1 MTTLTQNNVVSLFPS
16 QEKTTVAVDYTDIR
30 AQAKDN
36 HGLNTPNWNV
46 PTCTQEDTQLSL
58 VEQLRNKGVFY
69 TVDGRENFTL
79 NNSGEFVSTGK
90 KTIYN
95 VTSEKTLGVMAQ
107 GYKIAQ
113 NEQIF
118 LSALREIDNA
128 GIDTTHAFTRVR
140 VDNDG
145 QRVMA
150 EIVFPETSFEV
161 SVGDTVALSVSVIN
175 SFDGSGAFTIK
186 MGAFRFVCANGMV
199 SANKII
205 AYSSAH
211 TASLNIGFA
220 TKTIASG
227 MAQYNEDKES
237 LLLQA
242 KTEVNEQTVYEAIAM
257 MNKVDLKKYPTYNEY
272 HAAKVATSAR
282 PGGMSVPRHMA
293 LWNKYRKE
301 LGATQWALNNVLT
314 HISTHGD
321 KPEYSATQNIA
332 TRTNKEKLVSQAL
345 SHMLAA

>member
-1 MTTLTQNNVVSLFPS
+1 MTTFNSSNVVSLFPS
-16 QEKTTVAVDYTDIR
+16 QQVTTQAVDYTE
-30 AQAKDN
+30 AKQGTT
-36 HGLNTPNWNV
+36 HWNV
-46 PTCTQEDTQLSL
+46 PTCKASDVGTTLL
-58 VEQLRNKGVFY
+58 EQLQAKGVFY
-69 TVDGRENFTL
+69 TVEGRDNFTL
-79 NNSGEFVSTGK
+79 NNAGEFVSTGK
-90 KTIYN
+90 KTIFN
-95 VTSEKTLGVMAQ
+95 VDNEKTLGVMAQ

-128 GIDTTHAFTRVR
+128 GIDTTNAFTRVR

-150 EIVFPETSFEV
+150 EIVFPETSFDV
-161 SVGDTVALSVSVIN
+161 AVGDTVALSICVIN

-186 MGAFRFVCANGMV
+186 MGAFRFICANGMV
-199 SANKII
+199 SADKII
-205 AYSSAH
+205 QYSSAH

-227 MAQYNEDKES
+227 MAQYENDKES
-237 LLLQA
+237 LLQQA
-242 KTEVNEQTVYEAIAM
+242 STQVNEQAVYEAIAI
-257 MNKVDLKKYPTYNEY
+257 MNKIDIKKYPTYSQY
-272 HAAKVATSAR
+272 HAEKVATSPR

-293 LWNKYRKE
+293 LWNKYSRE
-301 LGATQWALNNVLT
+301 LGTTQWALNNVLT

-321 KPEYSATQNIA
+321 KPEYTASQNIA

-345 SHMLAA
+345 NHMLAA